1 MRRSRLSRAWCLRS
15 AGFEKRFEEAREKSK
30 AANKKSAQGGL
41 KFEAE
46 ATGWLQ
52 VLEGGGG
59 GEGSRVEAW
68 TAMRGSGGRRGGQG
82 GTISWEDRGACL
94 ACLLGSCPF

>member
-1 MRRSRLSRAWCLRS
+1 MTLARCIS
-15 AGFEKRFEEAREKSK
+15 GFEKRFEEAREKSK

-52 VLEGGGG
+52 VG
-59 GEGSRVEAW
+59 VE
-68 TAMRGSGGRRGGQG
+68 M
-82 GTISWEDRGACL
+82 D
-94 ACLLGSCPF
+94 P

>member
-1 MRRSRLSRAWCLRS
+1 MIRGHGWADYLQNGGGQWVRRSRLSRAWCLRS

-52 VLEGGGG
+52 VQERGGG
-59 GEGSRVEAW
+59 
-68 TAMRGSGGRRGGQG
+68 Q
-82 GTISWEDRGACL
+82 
-94 ACLLGSCPF
+94 

>member
-1 MRRSRLSRAWCLRS
+1 MLQDGGYSGVRRRWSRLGRTWCLLC

-52 VLEGGGG
+52 VQEGDSMGELNRGGGG
-59 GEGSRVEAW
+59 P
-68 TAMRGSGGRRGGQG
+68 
-82 GTISWEDRGACL
+82 IS
-94 ACLLGSCPF
+94 

>member
-1 MRRSRLSRAWCLRS
+1 MGPIAGVRQSRLSRAWFLRS
-15 AGFEKRFEEAREKSK
+15 SGFEKRFEEAREKSK

-52 VLEGGGG
+52 VLKGGGG
-59 GEGSRVEAW
+59 GG
-68 TAMRGSGGRRGGQG
+68 
-82 GTISWEDRGACL
+82 
-94 ACLLGSCPF
+94 P